1 MAQVL
6 DSIIE
11 FFSGI
16 ITFIANIVNGLVQL
30 VLTIP
35 SVLRFLGFAMG
46 ALPSVIAVFAV
57 AFITTSVVYLVIGR

>member
-16 ITFIANIVNGLVQL
+16 VTFLANIINGLVQL
-30 VLTIP
+30 ILTIP

-46 ALPSVIAVFAV
+46 SLPSVIAVFAV